1 MTVSSAYREML
12 AATGWRKPRRFDLTA
27 AYGIAVEQW
36 LKAEEANADALM
48 RTAEPSEFAE
58 MIAKHR
64 RTAAAIK
71 DGLLQR
77 ELFVTRAAGFG

>member
-1 MTVSSAYREML
+1 MTVSSAYCEML

-36 LKAEEANADALM
+36 LKAEEANPDALM
-48 RTAEPSEFAE
+48 QTAQPSEFAE

-77 ELFVTRAAGFG
+77 ELFVTRAAG